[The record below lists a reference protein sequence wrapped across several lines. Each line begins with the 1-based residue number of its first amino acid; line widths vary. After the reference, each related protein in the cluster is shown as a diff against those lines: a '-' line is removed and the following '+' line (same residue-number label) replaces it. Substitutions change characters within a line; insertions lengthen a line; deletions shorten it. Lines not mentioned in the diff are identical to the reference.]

1 MSSIIYKN
9 ITIYRTVM
17 QLLYKGKYIDR
28 FDPVKK
34 ILLEKKPNSLL
45 ELCFGDTIIAAFCQ
59 KNNISWSGMDLN
71 ENFVARAQKR
81 GFKAENCDLNFKTE
95 IPKSDAILIMGSL
108 YHFQKDAIPFLLNL
122 LSSTQ
127 LFILNEA
134 VNNLSQ
140 KKMTSK
146 LSSKLT
152 DTGKGAEKFR
162 YSKPDLLKLANE
174 ICEITPFSFYIA
186 HEGKR
191 DLTLV
196 FERK

>member
-1 MSSIIYKN
+1 
-9 ITIYRTVM
+9 M
-17 QLLYKGKYIDR
+17 QLLYQGKYMDR
-28 FDPVKK
+28 FEPVMK
-34 ILLEKKPNSLL
+34 ILSEKKPKNLI
-45 ELCFGDTIIAAFCQ
+45 ELCFGDTIIADYC
-59 KNNISWSGMDLN
+59 KMHKIDWSGMDLN
-71 ENFVARAQKR
+71 KNFVTRAQKK
-81 GFKAENCDLNFKTE
+81 GFDAAYCDLNFQSE
-95 IPKSDAILIMGSL
+95 IPRNEAVLIMGSL
-108 YHFQKDAIPFLLNL
+108 YHFHKDSISFLINV

-146 LSSKLT
+146 MAAKLT
-152 DTGKGAEKFR
+152 DAGNGAEKFR
-162 YSKPDLLKLANE
+162 YSKAELLKLAND